1 MKSYKG
7 EKCRKKTKRLL
18 LSKAVLYFLE
28 LHCVPGDVCG
38 AVEAKALTS
47 LKQVL
52 LFLAA
57 PLKLTTSVAA
67 PETLMHVGA
76 KGDF

>member
-1 MKSYKG
+1 MQKENKAAPSVQG
-7 EKCRKKTKRLL
+7 CAVFPGAALCARRRLRC
-18 LSKAVLYFLE
+18 SF
-28 LHCVPGDVCG
+28 
-38 AVEAKALTS
+38 EAKALTS